1 MKFKSEQKTKDIII
15 KGARMHN
22 LKNIDVVI
30 PRNKLT
36 VVTGL
41 SGSGK
46 SSLVFDTLYAEGQR
60 RYVESLSAYARQFLG
75 KMNKPEVDFIHGIS
89 PAIAIE
95 QKVNTRNPRSTVAT
109 TTEIYDYLKLLFARV
124 GVTYSPVS
132 GKEVRRDTVEVVV
145 NRINTFDEGTKI
157 LLLVEIK
164 SEPNELK
171 KKLEVFL
178 QNGFS
183 RMLVDEKPV
192 QIDEFI
198 KEMEALSKLQDAG
211 KKKSK
216 KLESS
221 ILNPASCFLLID
233 RFSVI
238 HDDEDNL
245 HRIADSVQTAF
256 FEGHGDCLIHIVL
269 DDGSFKSETFSNKF
283 EMDGITFE
291 EPSVNFFSFN
301 NPYGACKTCE
311 GFGSVIG
318 IDEDLVAP
326 DKSLSIYQDCVV
338 PWKGEKMSEWKH
350 FFIKLSAKNKFPI
363 HKPYFELSAA
373 QKDYLW
379 RGDKK
384 TAKTKKVEWEGLDG
398 FFKELERQTYKIQ
411 YRVMLARY
419 RGKTVCPDCEGTRL
433 RKDAN
438 YVRIGS
444 LSPTLSGGDGEV
456 SPSGRFRGAGAS
468 LSEILLMSIDTSIV
482 YFNNLKLNEQH
493 TAIAKRMLTE
503 IKSRLSF
510 LQNVGLGYL
519 SLNRLSNSLS
529 GGESQR
535 INLATSLGS
544 SLVGSLYILDEPS
557 IGLHSRD
564 TEKLI
569 MVLKQLRDLGNTV
582 VVVEHDE
589 DIMKVADHIIDIG
602 PMAGI
607 HGGSLIAEGKVDDI
621 LKRKESL
628 TGQYLSGA
636 KEVSVPQKRR
646 AWNDFI
652 EVKGA
657 RQHNLKNVNVKFPLH
672 ALTVVTGVSG
682 SGKTSLVKSVLYPSL
697 QKQIGEYSGEK
708 TGLHDKIEGNFKSV
722 KQVEMIDQNPIGKSS
737 RSNPITYIKAY
748 DPIRELYA
756 SQAISKS
763 RGYKP
768 QHFSF
773 NVDGGRCETCQGE
786 GEVTIEM
793 QFMADIH
800 LLCEECKGARFK
812 DVILEVKYHD
822 KNISD
827 VLNMSVDEALEFFAD
842 EKNIINKIQPLQDVG
857 LGYIHLGQSS
867 NTLSGGEAQRVKLA
881 SFLGKGKSSETTRL
895 GHSGGHVMF
904 IFDEPST
911 GLHFHDIRKL
921 MDSFNALINQGNT
934 IIVIEHNMDIIKCAD
949 WIIDLGPEAGDKG
962 GNIVFE
968 GTPEDLAKQKVGYTS
983 NYLKPKLKT

>member
-1 MKFKSEQKTKDIII
+1 MESQTKQKSKDIFI

-22 LKNIDVVI
+22 LKNIDVTI
-30 PRNKLT
+30 PRNQLT
-36 VVTGL
+36 VVTGV

-60 RYVESLSAYARQFLG
+60 KYVESLSAYARQFLG
-75 KMNKPEVDFIHGIS
+75 KMNKPDVDFIHGIS

-124 GVTYSPVS
+124 GVTFSPIS
-132 GKEVRRDTVEVVV
+132 GKMVKRDTVEDVV
-145 NRINTFDEGTKI
+145 NRIHEFSEDTKI
-157 LLLVEIK
+157 LLLVEIF
-164 SEPNELK
+164 SAPQDLK
-171 KKLEVFL
+171 KKLETYL

-183 RMLVDEKPV
+183 RISVNEESI
-192 QIDEFI
+192 QIEDYLTT
-198 KEMEALSKLQDAG
+198 LSSTQNQPSTV
-211 KKKSK
+211 KKKTK
-216 KLESS
+216 KSTDQPPSS
-221 ILNPASCFLLID
+221 NLQLPTSNIQPPSSNIYLLID
-233 RFSVI
+233 RFVVMN
-238 HDDEDNL
+238 DDEDNRN
-245 HRIADSVQTAF
+245 RIADSVQTAF
-256 FEGHGDCLIHIVL
+256 YEGHGDCSIHIVNE
-269 DDGSFKSETFSNKF
+269 DGTYKSETFSNKF

-318 IDEDLVAP
+318 IDEDLVVP
-326 DKSLSIYQDCVV
+326 DKSLSIYADAIV
-338 PWKGEKMSEWKH
+338 PWKGEKMQEWKH
-350 FFIKLSAKNKFPI
+350 QFVKLSAKNKFPI
-363 HKPYFELSAA
+363 HKPYFELTST
-373 QKDYLW
+373 QKDFLW
-379 RGDKK
+379 QGDK
-384 TAKTKKVEWEGLDG
+384 TWEGLNG
-398 FFKELERQTYKIQ
+398 FFKDLEKQTYKIQ

-419 RGKTVCPDCEGTRL
+419 RGKTGCPDCKGTRL
-433 RKDAN
+433 RKDAK
-438 YVRIGS
+438 YVRIVDEKKNK
-444 LSPTLSGGDGEV
+444 LENY
-456 SPSGRFRGAGAS
+456 RS
-468 LSEILLMSIDTSIV
+468 LSEIILMNIDDAAY
-482 YFNNLKLNEQH
+482 YFSSLQLSSYHQSV
-493 TAIAKRMLTE
+493 AKRILTE
-503 IKSRLSF
+503 INTRLSF
-510 LQNVGLGYL
+510 LHNVGLGYL

-569 MVLKQLRDLGNTV
+569 TVLQELKNIGNTV
-582 VVVEHDE
+582 VIVEHDE
-589 DIMKVADHIIDIG
+589 DIMNVADKIIDIG
-602 PMAGI
+602 PFAGI
-607 HGGSLIAEGKVDDI
+607 NGGQLIAEGTVDE
-621 LKRKESL
+621 LKQSTTSL
-628 TGQYLSGA
+628 TGKYLSQ
-636 KEVSVPQKRR
+636 KESVPLPTKRR
-646 AWNDFI
+646 KWNDYI
-652 EVKGA
+652 EIKGA
-657 RQHNLKNVNVKFPLH
+657 RQHNLKGVSAKFPLH
-672 ALTVVTGVSG
+672 TLTVVTGVSG
-682 SGKTSLVKSVLYPSL
+682 SGKTTLVKSILYPSV
-697 QKQIGEYSGEK
+697 QKQLGNYSGEK
-708 TGLHDKIEGNFKSV
+708 TGAHDTIDGNIKSIKQIEMV
-722 KQVEMIDQNPIGKSS
+722 DQNPIGKSS

-748 DPIRELYA
+748 DQIRDLYA

-812 DVILEVKYHD
+812 EEILDVKYRGS
-822 KNISD
+822 NISE
-827 VLNMSVDEALEFFAD
+827 VLNMSVDEAIDFFAE
-842 EKNIINKIQPLQDVG
+842 EKNIINKIKPLQDVG

-881 SFLGKGKSSETTRL
+881 TFLGKGKNSDHIL
-895 GHSGGHVMF
+895 F
-904 IFDEPST
+904 IFDEPTT

-921 MDSFNALINQGNT
+921 LDSFNALIDQGNS
-934 IIVIEHNMDIIKCAD
+934 IIVIEHNMEVIKCAD

-968 GTPEDLAKQKVGYTS
+968 GIPEDLIKVKESYTGQF
-983 NYLKPKLKT
+983 LKDKLR